1 MLRKTMV
8 LLTAFVF
15 MVVFCSP
22 MATYGEEVGGPIEDE
37 FPVSQEKFDHSA
49 TPPTQTDNEVSGS
62 QENSDDSATPQA
74 QTVDDLIRRLE
85 EADGY
90 FPVGFTNK
98 DMRMFLDEADP
109 DTIERIMSKIEANVI
124 PVSVDGRAYDEGNVP
139 ERADTYFSYNCVTGE
154 QKELPFDTSCSPT
167 EILESEGEYFGNDT
181 SPTGN

>member
-22 MATYGEEVGGPIEDE
+22 MATYGEEVLGRPTEDE
-37 FPVSQEKFDHSA
+37 FPVSQENFDHSA
-49 TPPTQTDNEVSGS
+49 I
-62 QENSDDSATPQA
+62 PQA

-85 EADGY
+85 EADGRIPAD
-90 FPVGFTNK
+90 FSSE
-98 DMRMFLDEADP
+98 DMSMFLKQADP
-109 DTIERIMSKIEANVI
+109 DVVDRIMDKIFANAT
-124 PVSVDGRAYDEGNVP
+124 PVSADGYEYDERSVP
-139 ERADTYFSYNCVTGE
+139 ERADFYRSYDCITG
-154 QKELPFDTSCSPT
+154 KEEVLPFDTSCSTT

>member
-1 MLRKTMV
+1 MRRKTMV

-15 MVVFCSP
+15 MVVFCSQ
-22 MATYGEEVGGPIEDE
+22 MATYGEEVGGPTEDE

-49 TPPTQTDNEVSGS
+49 TPPTQTDDEFSGS
-62 QENSDDSATPQA
+62 QENSDDSATPQS

-90 FPVGFTNK
+90 FPEGFSYK

-154 QKELPFDTSCSPT
+154 QQELPFDTSCSTT